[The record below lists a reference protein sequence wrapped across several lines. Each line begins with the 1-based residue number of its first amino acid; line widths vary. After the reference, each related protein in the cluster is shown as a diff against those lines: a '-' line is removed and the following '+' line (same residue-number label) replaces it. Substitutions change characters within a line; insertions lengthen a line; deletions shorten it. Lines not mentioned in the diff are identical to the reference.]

1 MSVNLELSTP
11 KKKFSVVFVMSGSS
25 ASKIKEQQALYNEK
39 RKRKREASKTSRYL
53 FEISVPDGD
62 DERLTRIKERLRNVK
77 DVMCIDG
84 KILFVFILRAFT

>member
-1 MSVNLELSTP
+1 
-11 KKKFSVVFVMSGSS
+11 MSGSN
-25 ASKIKEQQALYNEK
+25 ASKIKEQQAQYNEN
-39 RKRKREASKTSRYL
+39 RKREASKTSRYL

-62 DERLTRIKERLRNVK
+62 DERLTKIKELLRNVK

>member
-11 KKKFSVVFVMSGSS
+11 KKKFSVVFVIQASGSS
-25 ASKIKEQQALYNEK
+25 ASKIKEQQAQYNE
-39 RKRKREASKTSRYL
+39 KRKREASKTSRCL

>member
-25 ASKIKEQQALYNEK
+25 ASKINEQQAQYNE
-39 RKRKREASKTSRYL
+39 KRKREASKTSRYL

>member
-1 MSVNLELSTP
+1 MNTKLSITRIE
-11 KKKFSVVFVMSGSS
+11 S
-25 ASKIKEQQALYNEK
+25 EK
-39 RKRKREASKTSRYL
+39 HRRRPRYL

-84 KILFVFILRAFT
+84 KMSKTQITPM